1 VTSTPDQLAQ
11 STQGSLQDSIQ
22 EGIKAEIAP
31 LFDELRRF
39 TDRRIAEL
47 SSEIHATVQLFD
59 FGEANLS
66 GQLGKIQEQVAAMVA
81 MPAAATRNSGLE
93 LEAVVQATETAANQI
108 MEAAEAIGD
117 WLRTGTRDVASI
129 EEIATKLNSIFEA
142 CSFQDVTGQ
151 RIRRAIQ
158 HLQHV
163 ETMLTEVMPHGE
175 AAAPKQRAVM
185 KPDLV
190 QDDVDRVFALAMRM
204 GESGAQ
210 GDASAL
216 PGMSL
221 DDLDQMIS
229 NVPALPGDVAVA
241 PALAQ
246 DDIDNMFGAPSAPPV
261 SPGGAAEAQ
270 ALAQDD
276 IDSMFGASPAAR
288 ALPNGASGAS
298 ALAQDDIDNMFAA
311 AKAAAKLPDD
321 PPGKP
326 ELGQDDVDRM
336 FG

>member
-11 STQGSLQDSIQ
+11 STQGSLQNSIQ
-22 EGIKAEIAP
+22 ESIKAEIAP

-93 LEAVVQATETAANQI
+93 LEAVVQATEAAANQI

-117 WLRTGTRDVASI
+117 WLRTGSRDVASI
-129 EEIATKLNSIFEA
+129 EDIATRLNSIFEA

-163 ETMLTEVMPHGE
+163 ETMLTEVMPAHGE
-175 AAAPKQRAVM
+175 AAAPKERAVM

-204 GESGAQ
+204 AEPGVLGGAP
-210 GDASAL
+210 AL
-216 PGMSL
+216 PGMAQA
-221 DDLDQMIS
+221 DLDQMFS
-229 NVPALPGDVAVA
+229 AAPALPGGAAAD
-241 PALAQ
+241 PALDQ
-246 DDIDNMFGAPSAPPV
+246 DDIDNMFGAAPAF
-261 SPGGAAEAQ
+261 PGGAAEAP

-276 IDSMFGASPAAR
+276 IDSMFDAAPAAP
-288 ALPNGASGAS
+288 ALPDGAA
-298 ALAQDDIDNMFAA
+298 
-311 AKAAAKLPDD
+311 
-321 PPGKP
+321 GKP
-326 ELGQDDVDRM
+326 ELGQDEVDRL